1 MYHMYTIW
9 PWLLRF
15 SVAIYF
21 IYPHTVAL
29 IGGVKKIKMEIFG
42 CINEY
47 IPVTVGFNLWHGFFV
62 ILGFLILLWPRP
74 IFPLVLGLLILSSEL
89 YINFSTSAYSATSML
104 LFILVLVTL
113 ALVIYHSRPQFR

>member
-1 MYHMYTIW
+1 M
-9 PWLLRF
+9 
-15 SVAIYF
+15 
-21 IYPHTVAL
+21 AL
-29 IGGVKKIKMEIFG
+29 ISGVKKIKMEIFG

-47 IPVTVGFNLWHGFFV
+47 LPVTVGFNLWHGFFI

-89 YINFSTSAYSATSML
+89 YINFSTSAYSPTSML